1 MKELTKVIF
10 KNAYRRDNVN
20 KDITAK
26 ILSAFVFVIIF
37 GTISSLMAFAS
48 YKLTNQLIE
57 VDQAPAFINIILLI
71 MIIFLFSRSVFE
83 SLNNLYFSKD
93 LKIFLRMPIKP
104 LQLVKSKI
112 KNMIVSE
119 YLMELML
126 LASPIIVYG
135 IIMNVNYI
143 FYIYSAIILLLL
155 PIIPIVL
162 TSLITATIMR
172 FTNVIKN
179 KTQVQYITV
188 FIIFVIFS
196 LNLYSRVGFK
206 ESTIIE
212 KKDYGYIV
220 YAEDYYRLYSLP
232 SYYSEYDMLKNVDY
246 LERALKSP
254 FDFVNRALT
263 IIESEESYTR
273 YKDLMHMQFN
283 YLITQNYIY
292 IAGLYDKENYY
303 FYNSQFDED
312 IKKSFEYAIYFY
324 NMAKER
330 WIITKD
336 LAQKVMLNKS
346 KLEMDNLI
354 DKAYKIAL
362 GEIDYNKTADRQ
374 LKHIE
379 NILEK
384 MNQ

>member
-1 MKELTKVIF
+1 MK
-10 KNAYRRDNVN
+10 N
-20 KDITAK
+20 KMKKT
-26 ILSAFVFVIIF
+26 
-37 GTISSLMAFAS
+37 
-48 YKLTNQLIE
+48 
-57 VDQAPAFINIILLI
+57 
-71 MIIFLFSRSVFE
+71 IFL
-83 SLNNLYFSKD
+83 
-93 LKIFLRMPIKP
+93 IFA
-104 LQLVKSKI
+104 V
-112 KNMIVSE
+112 
-119 YLMELML
+119 
-126 LASPIIVYG
+126 
-135 IIMNVNYI
+135 
-143 FYIYSAIILLLL
+143 
-155 PIIPIVL
+155 
-162 TSLITATIMR
+162 
-172 FTNVIKN
+172 
-179 KTQVQYITV
+179 
-188 FIIFVIFS
+188 FS
-196 LNLYSRVGFK
+196 LNLYPKMGFK

-232 SYYSEYDMLKNVDY
+232 SYYLEYDMLKNVDY
-246 LERALKSP
+246 LERALKAP
-254 FDFVNRALT
+254 FDFVNRALV
-263 IIESEESYTR
+263 IIETEEAYTR

-324 NMAKER
+324 NLAKER
-330 WIITKD
+330 WTITKE
-336 LAQKVMLNKS
+336 LAQKVMVNKS

-384 MNQ
+384 MN